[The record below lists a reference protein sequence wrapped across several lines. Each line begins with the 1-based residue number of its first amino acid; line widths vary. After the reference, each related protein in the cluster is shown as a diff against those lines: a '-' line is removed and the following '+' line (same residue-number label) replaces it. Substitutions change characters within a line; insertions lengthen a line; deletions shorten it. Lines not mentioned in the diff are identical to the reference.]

1 MESSARPG
9 TPSPKYRGAAATLK
23 PPSWTGAASP
33 GALLAPPLCHPS
45 TRLTRH
51 NPLTRY
57 ASYHPCLH
65 IADSAW
71 QGPGWLRRVGA
82 AADTW
87 VLARRGPDGFYYRAQ
102 IKAAPELERRGGLL
116 VEFEVPLI
124 TDPKLPAQRQ
134 NVVLEDDVIQFL
146 PSTERSLRPGDKV
159 LAPWEPDRQRYGPGT
174 VLLAPEARDPQ
185 RASKEEE
192 ITVHFWNGK
201 TATVPPGGVRWVPP
215 AVWKK
220 AVERLHKP
228 LIKEHPSPLLWAP
241 CCCLLG
247 PATGHVTTGLSL
259 GAPFLCPPCVSQ
271 ACCQLLGQ
279 GCLCCCP
286 LAGPIWWPLA
296 RASGVTAKEHPEVEL
311 RPAARLPLEGPEK
324 EGGTVRAPLGVSSS
338 SSSSSSEEDLENE
351 LQMGLPQ
358 RLMVDSTVNTD
369 PILLEKSPRRQCGL
383 CQPEWRYWRR
393 NGSEPHPGKPGTRHG
408 TTWREKRGNKQ
419 QRGQSVVPGNTK
431 ELVLEASGVKP
442 PQTPPEDGE
451 HRKWSQGTATHRR
464 DQNALRLGALRSQ
477 EARRAVVLTT

>member
-1 MESSARPG
+1 MESSAGSG
-9 TPSPKYRGAAATLK
+9 TPLPKYCSVARTLKSPSWPGAA
-23 PPSWTGAASP
+23 PPWGLSFTCPFAI
-33 GALLAPPLCHPS
+33 
-45 TRLTRH
+45 RH
-51 NPLTRY
+51 NPLSRY

-71 QGPGWLRRVGA
+71 QGPGWLRRVGN

-102 IKAAPELERRGGLL
+102 IKTAPELERWGALL

-146 PSTERSLRPGDKV
+146 PSVECSLRPGDKV
-159 LAPWEPDRQRYGPGT
+159 LALCEPDEQRYGPGT
-174 VLLAPEARDPQ
+174 VLLASEARDPQ
-185 RASKEEE
+185 RASKGE

-201 TATVPPGGVRWVPP
+201 TATVPRGGVRWVPS

-228 LIKEHPSPLLWAP
+228 FTTEPPGTLLQAP

-247 PATGHVTTGLSL
+247 PATGRFSNGLFLGTPSL
-259 GAPFLCPPCVSQ
+259 CLPCVPQ
-271 ACCQLLGQ
+271 ACCQLLCQ
-279 GCLCCCP
+279 GCLCSCP
-286 LAGPIWWPLA
+286 LARPTWWPLA

-311 RPAARLPLEGPEK
+311 KPMAQHLPLDSPREEEGA
-324 EGGTVRAPLGVSSS
+324 VQAPLGVSSSSS
-338 SSSSSSEEDLENE
+338 SSSSSSEEDLEND

-358 RLMVDSTVNTD
+358 RLTVDSTVNTD
-369 PILLEKSPRRQCGL
+369 PILLEKSPRRKGGL

-393 NGSEPHPGKPGTRHG
+393 NRSESHPGKPGTRHG
-408 TTWREKRGNKQ
+408 SIWREKRDNKQ
-419 QRGQSVVPGNTK
+419 PRVQSVVLENTK
-431 ELVLEASGVKP
+431 ELVLEARGVKP
-442 PQTPPEDGE
+442 PRILPEDGE
-451 HRKWSQGTATHRR
+451 HRKWSQGTVTQQK
-464 DQNALRLGALRSQ
+464 DQDALRLKAQSSQ
-477 EARRAVVLTT
+477 EGKRAVVITT